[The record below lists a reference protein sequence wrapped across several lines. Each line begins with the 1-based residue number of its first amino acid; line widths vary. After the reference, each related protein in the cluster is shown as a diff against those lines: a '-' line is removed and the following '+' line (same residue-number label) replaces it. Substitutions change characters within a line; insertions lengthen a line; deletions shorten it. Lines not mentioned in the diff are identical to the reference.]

1 MRDETNHR
9 ERMDDFSEFM
19 KRKLEDH
26 RLTVDE
32 TGWSEM
38 ESRLNSRHHSP
49 AKWIGGLMAVAAAAI
64 ALLLLLPDDAG
75 VVPEVI
81 EKEWVTVENR
91 IPENKEIPNHHQ
103 TVTQQLPDTKIAATL
118 ANKSPKEVVLS
129 EPTSEEKPAEPV
141 DSVPQV
147 TPSKE
152 RKEKWEDKNRYD
164 VRKKTFAKNNR
175 IKKNQREWLL
185 AAAIGSGGNISL
197 NGNSNMYDDSN
208 QSLQDPSTNPIFPK
222 PPTLNNGSYP
232 LENYQD
238 VSHSLPLSFGITARK
253 NLNKHIAL
261 ESGLVYTYLT
271 SKYKQT
277 GERRYNTR
285 VNQHYLGVPVNLVVY
300 LWNNPK
306 WNIYFSGGILMEK
319 GLRLTQVQNIL
330 QNQSFASS
338 TIVKENIDGL
348 QWSLNASAG
357 FSYSLYREWSLYFEP
372 KISYYFDSGQP
383 ASIRTDRTV
392 LFGLAAGV
400 RYEF

>member
-1 MRDETNHR
+1 
-9 ERMDDFSEFM
+9 
-19 KRKLEDH
+19 
-26 RLTVDE
+26 
-32 TGWSEM
+32 
-38 ESRLNSRHHSP
+38 
-49 AKWIGGLMAVAAAAI
+49 
-64 ALLLLLPDDAG
+64 
-75 VVPEVI
+75 
-81 EKEWVTVENR
+81 
-91 IPENKEIPNHHQ
+91 
-103 TVTQQLPDTKIAATL
+103 
-118 ANKSPKEVVLS
+118 
-129 EPTSEEKPAEPV
+129 
-141 DSVPQV
+141 
-147 TPSKE
+147 
-152 RKEKWEDKNRYD
+152 
-164 VRKKTFAKNNR
+164 
-175 IKKNQREWLL
+175 
-185 AAAIGSGGNISL
+185 
-197 NGNSNMYDDSN
+197 MYDDSN

-222 PPTLNNGSYP
+222 PPTLNNGTYP
-232 LENYQD
+232 LENSQD
-238 VSHSLPLSFGITARK
+238 VSHSLPLSFGIAARK

-285 VNQHYLGVPVNLVVY
+285 VNQHYLGIPVNLVVY

-330 QNQSFASS
+330 QNQSVASS

-372 KISYYFDSGQP
+372 KISYYFDSSQP